1 MISRIRGVVIEIEE
15 FAHHLGVTIDVAGVG
30 YQILVPAWDING
42 KKSGSEVDLFT
53 DFIVREDSMT
63 LYGFSTSA
71 RRSLFRTLQRVS
83 GVGPK
88 LAMTMIA
95 STQTEELIAAIVD
108 SEHKFLESIPGVG
121 KKVAARVVLE
131 LREKMNVSAPKGAS
145 WRRDISEGLRNLG
158 YSEREADD
166 ALSAVVASGITG
178 ESDLQGAMKAAL
190 AVLNSKRNS

>member
-15 FAHHLGVTIDVAGVG
+15 FAHHLGVTIDVSGVG
-30 YQILVPAWDING
+30 YQVLVPAWDLHG
-42 KKSGSEVDLFT
+42 KKSGSEVELYT
-53 DFIVREDSMT
+53 DFVLREDSMT

-95 STQTEELIAAIVD
+95 STQTDELITAIVD
-108 SEHKFLESIPGVG
+108 SEHRFLEKIPGVG

-131 LREKMNVSAPKGAS
+131 LREKMNVSAPSGSS

-158 YSEREADD
+158 YSEREADE
-166 ALSAVVASGITG
+166 AILAITANRISG